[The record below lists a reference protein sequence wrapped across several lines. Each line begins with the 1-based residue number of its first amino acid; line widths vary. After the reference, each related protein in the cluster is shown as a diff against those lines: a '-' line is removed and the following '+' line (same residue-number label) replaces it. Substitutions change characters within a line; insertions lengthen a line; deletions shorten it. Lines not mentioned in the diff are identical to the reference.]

1 MTKNFKP
8 LLFCLAL
15 VLALPGCS
23 SVKKELG
30 VGRQSPDEFMVVK
43 RAPLTLP
50 PDYALRPPSSD
61 SAPPASEAA
70 NQAKTALLGTSS
82 VSADKGTAED
92 TLLTKMGAQNPTP
105 DIRDTIN
112 RENGYIALKNRTLVD
127 KLVFWDDKPPTDEA
141 TPASVVNAKQEA
153 KRLKKNQEEGN
164 PANTG
169 DVPVIEKK
177 QSTFEKIF

>member
-1 MTKNFKP
+1 MTKNLKP
-8 LLFCLAL
+8 LLFTLAL
-15 VLALPGCS
+15 ALMLPGCQ

-50 PDYALRPPSSD
+50 PDYALRPPSND

-70 NQAKTALLGTSS
+70 NQAKAALLGTSGS
-82 VSADKGTAED
+82 SADKGTAEEA
-92 TLLTKMGAQNPTP
+92 LLGKMGAQNPAP

-127 KLVFWDDKPPTDEA
+127 KLVFWDDKPPSDEK
-141 TPASVVNAKQEA
+141 TPASIVNAQQEA
-153 KRLKKNQEEGN
+153 ERLKKNQAEGK
-164 PANTG
+164 PANAG

-177 QSTFEKIF
+177 KSTFEKIF